1 MAIEKTMVVGAGT
14 MGAGIAQLF
23 AQNEIPVV
31 LTDLNEEMVVR
42 AIGGLEARAAKRV
55 EQGKMSAEAK
65 DAVFSR
71 ITPATGYAKAADADV
86 VVEAVFEDMDI
97 KKEVLAALDEA
108 APERAIFASNTTSL
122 SITEMAAATSRPE
135 KVVGV
140 HFFNPP
146 LVMKLVEIMPGLG
159 TSKETVE
166 AARALAERLG
176 KTPVMANF
184 DSPAGIGSRVLAGM
198 LNEAVEVYA
207 GGPRVRRG
215 HRQGDEDGRGPA
227 HGAARTHRPDRRGHP
242 PRQDGDALPRAGRYA
257 LPAQL
262 PVAQDGQG
270 GSPRPKVRPRLLH
283 LRIKLHILRK
293 QWILNSTKPSV

>member
-1 MAIEKTMVVGAGT
+1 MGMEEAMVVGAGT

-31 LTDLNEEMVVR
+31 LTDLSEEMVAK
-42 AIGGLEARAAKRV
+42 AISGLETRVARRV

-71 ITPATGYAKAADADV
+71 ITPATGYMKATDADV

-97 KKEVLAALDEA
+97 KKEVLGALDEA

-207 GGPRVRRG
+207 GGLASAEDIDKAMKMGAGLPMGPLELIDLIGVDIHLAKTETLYRELGDTRYRPNFLLRKMVKAG
-215 HRQGDEDGRGPA
+215 HLGRKSGRGFF
-227 HGAARTHRPDRRGHP
+227 T
-242 PRQDGDALPRAGRYA
+242 Y
-257 LPAQL
+257 
-262 PVAQDGQG
+262 
-270 GSPRPKVRPRLLH
+270 
-283 LRIKLHILRK
+283 
-293 QWILNSTKPSV
+293 N

>member
-1 MAIEKTMVVGAGT
+1 MEIKKAMVVGAGT
-14 MGAGIAQLF
+14 MGAGIAQIF

-31 LTDLNEEMVVR
+31 LTDLNEEMVVK
-42 AIGGLEARAAKRV
+42 AIGGLESRAAKRV

-65 DAVFSR
+65 DAIFSR
-71 ITPATGYAKAADADV
+71 ITPGTGYAKAADADV
-86 VVEAVFEDMDI
+86 VVEAVFEDMNI

-176 KTPVMANF
+176 KVPVMANF

-207 GGPRVRRG
+207 GGLASAEDIDKAMKMGAGLPMGPLELIDLIGVDIHLAKTETLYRELGDTRYRPNFLLRKMVKAG
-215 HRQGDEDGRGPA
+215 HLGRKSGRGFF
-227 HGAARTHRPDRRGHP
+227 T
-242 PRQDGDALPRAGRYA
+242 YE
-257 LPAQL
+257 
-262 PVAQDGQG
+262 
-270 GSPRPKVRPRLLH
+270 
-283 LRIKLHILRK
+283 
-293 QWILNSTKPSV
+293 

>member
-1 MAIEKTMVVGAGT
+1 MGIEKAMVVGAGT
-14 MGAGIAQLF
+14 MGAGIAQVF
-23 AQNEIPVV
+23 AQNGIPVV
-31 LTDLNEEMVVR
+31 LTDLNEEMVAK
-42 AIGGLEARAAKRV
+42 AIGSLEARVARRV

-65 DAVFSR
+65 DAIFSR
-71 ITPATGYAKAADADV
+71 ITPGTGYAKAADADI

-97 KKEVLAALDEA
+97 KKEVLGALDEA
-108 APERAIFASNTTSL
+108 APDRAIFASNTTSL
-122 SITEMAAATSRPE
+122 SITEMAGATSRPE

-166 AARALAERLG
+166 AARTLAERLG

-207 GGPRVRRG
+207 GGLASAEDIDKAMKMGAGLPMGPLELIDLIGVDIHLAKTETLYRELGDTRYRPNFLLRKMVRAG
-215 HRQGDEDGRGPA
+215 HLGRKSGRGFF
-227 HGAARTHRPDRRGHP
+227 TYD
-242 PRQDGDALPRAGRYA
+242 
-257 LPAQL
+257 
-262 PVAQDGQG
+262 
-270 GSPRPKVRPRLLH
+270 
-283 LRIKLHILRK
+283 
-293 QWILNSTKPSV
+293 

>member
-1 MAIEKTMVVGAGT
+1 MGIEKAMVVGAGT
-14 MGAGIAQLF
+14 MGAGIAQVF
-23 AQNEIPVV
+23 AQNGIPVV
-31 LTDLNEEMVVR
+31 LTDLNEEMVAK
-42 AIGGLEARAAKRV
+42 AIGGLEARVARRV

-65 DAVFSR
+65 DAIFSR
-71 ITPATGYAKAADADV
+71 ITPGTGYAKAADADI

-97 KKEVLAALDEA
+97 KKEVLGALDEA

-166 AARALAERLG
+166 AARTLAERLG

-207 GGPRVRRG
+207 GGLASAEDIDKAMKMGAGLPMGPLELIDLIGVDIHLAKTETLYRELGDTRYRPNFLLRKMVRAG
-215 HRQGDEDGRGPA
+215 HLGRKSGRGFF
-227 HGAARTHRPDRRGHP
+227 T
-242 PRQDGDALPRAGRYA
+242 YE
-257 LPAQL
+257 
-262 PVAQDGQG
+262 
-270 GSPRPKVRPRLLH
+270 
-283 LRIKLHILRK
+283 
-293 QWILNSTKPSV
+293 

>member
-1 MAIEKTMVVGAGT
+1 MGIEKAMVVGAGT

-31 LTDLNEEMVVR
+31 LTDLNEEMVVK
-42 AIGGLEARAAKRV
+42 AIGALEARAAKRV

-71 ITPATGYAKAADADV
+71 ILPATGYAKAADADV
-86 VVEAVFEDMDI
+86 VVEAVFEDMEI

-108 APERAIFASNTTSL
+108 APEHAIFASNTTSL

-166 AARALAERLG
+166 AARTLAERLG

-207 GGPRVRRG
+207 GGLASAEDIDKAMKMGAGLPMGPLELIDLIGVDIHLAKTETLYRELGDTRYRPNFLLRKMVKAG
-215 HRQGDEDGRGPA
+215 HLGRKSGRGFF
-227 HGAARTHRPDRRGHP
+227 TYD
-242 PRQDGDALPRAGRYA
+242 
-257 LPAQL
+257 
-262 PVAQDGQG
+262 
-270 GSPRPKVRPRLLH
+270 
-283 LRIKLHILRK
+283 
-293 QWILNSTKPSV
+293 

>member
-1 MAIEKTMVVGAGT
+1 MGIEKAMVVGAGT
-14 MGAGIAQLF
+14 MGAGIAQVF

-31 LTDLNEEMVVR
+31 LTDLNEEMVVK
-42 AIGGLEARAAKRV
+42 AIGSLEARAAKRV

-65 DAVFSR
+65 DAIFSR
-71 ITPATGYAKAADADV
+71 ITPGTGYAKAADADI
-86 VVEAVFEDMDI
+86 VVEAVFEDMEI
-97 KKEVLAALDEA
+97 KKKVLGALDEA

-159 TSKETVE
+159 TSRETVE
-166 AARALAERLG
+166 AARTLAERLG

-207 GGPRVRRG
+207 GGLASAEDIDKAMKMGAGLPMGPLELIDLIGVDIHLAKTETLYRELGDTRYRPNFLLRKMVRAG
-215 HRQGDEDGRGPA
+215 HLGRKSGRGFF
-227 HGAARTHRPDRRGHP
+227 T
-242 PRQDGDALPRAGRYA
+242 YE
-257 LPAQL
+257 
-262 PVAQDGQG
+262 
-270 GSPRPKVRPRLLH
+270 
-283 LRIKLHILRK
+283 
-293 QWILNSTKPSV
+293 

>member
-1 MAIEKTMVVGAGT
+1 MGIEKAMVVGAGT

-31 LTDLNEEMVVR
+31 LTDLNEEMVVK
-42 AIGGLEARAAKRV
+42 AIGGLEARASKRV

-65 DAVFSR
+65 DAIFSR
-71 ITPATGYAKAADADV
+71 ILPAMGYAKATDVDV
-86 VVEAVFEDMDI
+86 VVEAVFEDMEI

-166 AARALAERLG
+166 AARDLAERLG

-207 GGPRVRRG
+207 GGLASAEDIDKAMKMGAGLPMGPLELIDLIGVDIHLAKTETLYRELGDTRYRPNFLLRKMVKAG
-215 HRQGDEDGRGPA
+215 HLGRKSGRGFF
-227 HGAARTHRPDRRGHP
+227 TYD
-242 PRQDGDALPRAGRYA
+242 
-257 LPAQL
+257 
-262 PVAQDGQG
+262 
-270 GSPRPKVRPRLLH
+270 
-283 LRIKLHILRK
+283 
-293 QWILNSTKPSV
+293 

>member
-1 MAIEKTMVVGAGT
+1 MVVGAGT

-42 AIGGLEARAAKRV
+42 AIGGLESRAAKRV

-97 KKEVLAALDEA
+97 KKEVLGALDEA
-108 APERAIFASNTTSL
+108 APERAVFASNTTSL

-207 GGPRVRRG
+207 GGLASAEDIDKAMKMGAGLPMGPLELIDLIGVDIHLAKTETLYRELGDTRYRPNFLLRKMVKAG
-215 HRQGDEDGRGPA
+215 HLGRKSGRGFF
-227 HGAARTHRPDRRGHP
+227 T
-242 PRQDGDALPRAGRYA
+242 YE
-257 LPAQL
+257 
-262 PVAQDGQG
+262 
-270 GSPRPKVRPRLLH
+270 
-283 LRIKLHILRK
+283 
-293 QWILNSTKPSV
+293 

>member
-1 MAIEKTMVVGAGT
+1 MAIEKAMVVGAGT

-31 LTDLNEEMVVR
+31 LTDLNEEMVVK

-65 DAVFSR
+65 DAIFSR
-71 ITPATGYAKAADADV
+71 ILPATGYAKAADADV
-86 VVEAVFEDMDI
+86 VVEAVFEDMEI

-166 AARALAERLG
+166 AARTLAERLG

-207 GGPRVRRG
+207 GGLASAEDIDKAMKMGAGLPMGPLELIDLIGVDIHLAKTETLYRELGDTRYRPNFLLRKMVKAG
-215 HRQGDEDGRGPA
+215 HLGRKSGRGFF
-227 HGAARTHRPDRRGHP
+227 TYD
-242 PRQDGDALPRAGRYA
+242 
-257 LPAQL
+257 
-262 PVAQDGQG
+262 
-270 GSPRPKVRPRLLH
+270 
-283 LRIKLHILRK
+283 
-293 QWILNSTKPSV
+293 

>member
-1 MAIEKTMVVGAGT
+1 MAIEKAMVVGAGT

-31 LTDLNEEMVVR
+31 LTDLNEEMVVK
-42 AIGGLEARAAKRV
+42 AIGGLEARASKRV

-65 DAVFSR
+65 DAIFSR

-86 VVEAVFEDMDI
+86 VVEAIFEDMEI

-166 AARALAERLG
+166 AARDLAERLG

-207 GGPRVRRG
+207 GGLASAEDIDKAMKMGAGLPMGPLELIDLIGVDIHLAKTETLYRELGDTRYRPNFLLRKMVKAG
-215 HRQGDEDGRGPA
+215 HLGRKSGRGFF
-227 HGAARTHRPDRRGHP
+227 TYD
-242 PRQDGDALPRAGRYA
+242 
-257 LPAQL
+257 
-262 PVAQDGQG
+262 
-270 GSPRPKVRPRLLH
+270 
-283 LRIKLHILRK
+283 
-293 QWILNSTKPSV
+293 

>member
-1 MAIEKTMVVGAGT
+1 MGIDKAMVVGAGT

-31 LTDLNEEMVVR
+31 LTDLSEEMVAK
-42 AIGGLEARAAKRV
+42 AISGLETRVARRV

-71 ITPATGYAKAADADV
+71 IMPATGYAKAADADV
-86 VVEAVFEDMDI
+86 VVEAVFEDMEI
-97 KKEVLAALDEA
+97 KKEVLGALDEA

-207 GGPRVRRG
+207 GGLASAEDIDKAMKMGAGLPMGPLELIDLIGVDIHLAKTETLYRELGDTRYRPNFLLRKMVKAG
-215 HRQGDEDGRGPA
+215 HLGRKSGRGFF
-227 HGAARTHRPDRRGHP
+227 T
-242 PRQDGDALPRAGRYA
+242 YE
-257 LPAQL
+257 
-262 PVAQDGQG
+262 
-270 GSPRPKVRPRLLH
+270 
-283 LRIKLHILRK
+283 
-293 QWILNSTKPSV
+293 

>member
-1 MAIEKTMVVGAGT
+1 MGIEKAMVVGAGT
-14 MGAGIAQLF
+14 MGAGIAQVF

-31 LTDLNEEMVVR
+31 LTDLNEEMVVK
-42 AIGGLEARAAKRV
+42 AIGSLEARAAKRV

-65 DAVFSR
+65 DAIFSR
-71 ITPATGYAKAADADV
+71 ITPGTGYAKAADADI
-86 VVEAVFEDMDI
+86 VVEAVFEDMEI
-97 KKEVLAALDEA
+97 KKKVLGALDEA
-108 APERAIFASNTTSL
+108 APERAIVASNTTSL

-159 TSKETVE
+159 TSRETVE
-166 AARALAERLG
+166 AARTLAERLG

-207 GGPRVRRG
+207 GGLASAEDIDKAMKMGAGLPMGPLELIDLIGVDIHLAKTETLYRELGDTRYRPNFLLRKMVRAG
-215 HRQGDEDGRGPA
+215 HLGRKSGRGFF
-227 HGAARTHRPDRRGHP
+227 T
-242 PRQDGDALPRAGRYA
+242 YE
-257 LPAQL
+257 
-262 PVAQDGQG
+262 
-270 GSPRPKVRPRLLH
+270 
-283 LRIKLHILRK
+283 
-293 QWILNSTKPSV
+293 

>member
-1 MAIEKTMVVGAGT
+1 MGIEKAMVVGAGT
-14 MGAGIAQLF
+14 MGAGIAQVF
-23 AQNEIPVV
+23 AQNGIPVV
-31 LTDLNEEMVVR
+31 LTDLNEEMVAK
-42 AIGGLEARAAKRV
+42 AIGGLEARVARRV

-65 DAVFSR
+65 DAIFSR
-71 ITPATGYAKAADADV
+71 ITPGTGYAKAADADI

-97 KKEVLAALDEA
+97 KKEVLGTLDEA

-122 SITEMAAATSRPE
+122 SITEMAGATSRPE

-166 AARALAERLG
+166 AARTLAERLG

-207 GGPRVRRG
+207 GGLASAEDIDKAMKMGAGLPMGPLELIDLIGVDIHLAKTETLYRELGDTRYRPNFLLRKMVRAG
-215 HRQGDEDGRGPA
+215 HLGRKSGRGFF
-227 HGAARTHRPDRRGHP
+227 T
-242 PRQDGDALPRAGRYA
+242 YE
-257 LPAQL
+257 
-262 PVAQDGQG
+262 
-270 GSPRPKVRPRLLH
+270 
-283 LRIKLHILRK
+283 
-293 QWILNSTKPSV
+293 

>member
-1 MAIEKTMVVGAGT
+1 MGIEKAMVVGAGT

-31 LTDLNEEMVVR
+31 LTDLSEEMVAK
-42 AIGGLEARAAKRV
+42 AISGLEARVAKRV

-97 KKEVLAALDEA
+97 KKEVLGALDEA
-108 APERAIFASNTTSL
+108 APEHAVFASNTTSL

-207 GGPRVRRG
+207 GGLASAEDIDKAMKMGRR
-215 HRQGDEDGRGPA
+215 PA
-227 HGAARTHRPDRRGHP
+227 DGAARTHRPDRRGYP

-262 PVAQDGQG
+262 PAPQDGQG
-270 GSPRPKVRPRLLH
+270 GPPGPKVRPRLLH
-283 LRIKLHILRK
+283 LRLSL
-293 QWILNSTKPSV
+293 PS

>member
-1 MAIEKTMVVGAGT
+1 MGIDKAMVVGAGT

-31 LTDLNEEMVVR
+31 LTDLSEEMVAK
-42 AIGGLEARAAKRV
+42 AISGLETRVARRV

-71 ITPATGYAKAADADV
+71 ITPATGYAKAADADI

-97 KKEVLAALDEA
+97 KKEVLGALDEA

-140 HFFNPP
+140 HFFNPA

-159 TSKETVE
+159 TSNETVE

-207 GGPRVRRG
+207 GGLASAEDIDKAMKMGAGLPMGPLELIDLIGVDIHLAKTETLYRELGDTRYRPNFLLRKMVKAG
-215 HRQGDEDGRGPA
+215 HLGRKSGRGFF
-227 HGAARTHRPDRRGHP
+227 T
-242 PRQDGDALPRAGRYA
+242 YE
-257 LPAQL
+257 
-262 PVAQDGQG
+262 
-270 GSPRPKVRPRLLH
+270 
-283 LRIKLHILRK
+283 
-293 QWILNSTKPSV
+293 

>member
-1 MAIEKTMVVGAGT
+1 MEKAMVVGAGT
-14 MGAGIAQLF
+14 MGAGIAQVF
-23 AQNEIPVV
+23 AQNGIPVV
-31 LTDLNEEMVVR
+31 LTDLNEEMVAK
-42 AIGGLEARAAKRV
+42 AIGGLEARVARRV

-65 DAVFSR
+65 DAIFSR
-71 ITPATGYAKAADADV
+71 ITPGTGYAKAADADI

-97 KKEVLAALDEA
+97 KKEVLGALDEA

-122 SITEMAAATSRPE
+122 SITEMAGATSRPE

-166 AARALAERLG
+166 AARTLAERLG

-207 GGPRVRRG
+207 GGLASAEDIDKAMKMGAGLPMGPLELIDLIGVDIHLAKTETLYRELGDTRYRPNFLLRKMVRAG
-215 HRQGDEDGRGPA
+215 HLGRKSGRGFF
-227 HGAARTHRPDRRGHP
+227 T
-242 PRQDGDALPRAGRYA
+242 YE
-257 LPAQL
+257 
-262 PVAQDGQG
+262 
-270 GSPRPKVRPRLLH
+270 
-283 LRIKLHILRK
+283 
-293 QWILNSTKPSV
+293 

>member
-1 MAIEKTMVVGAGT
+1 MVVGAGT

-31 LTDLNEEMVVR
+31 LTDLSEEMVAK
-42 AIGGLEARAAKRV
+42 AISGLETRVARRV

-86 VVEAVFEDMDI
+86 IVEAVFEDMDI
-97 KKEVLAALDEA
+97 KKEVLGALDEA

-122 SITEMAAATSRPE
+122 SITEMASATSRPE

-159 TSKETVE
+159 TSNETVE

-207 GGPRVRRG
+207 GGLASAEDIDKAMKMGAGLPMGPLELIDLIGVDIHLAKTETLYRELGDTRYRPNFLLRKMVKAG
-215 HRQGDEDGRGPA
+215 HLGRKSGRGFF
-227 HGAARTHRPDRRGHP
+227 T
-242 PRQDGDALPRAGRYA
+242 YE
-257 LPAQL
+257 
-262 PVAQDGQG
+262 
-270 GSPRPKVRPRLLH
+270 
-283 LRIKLHILRK
+283 
-293 QWILNSTKPSV
+293 

>member
-1 MAIEKTMVVGAGT
+1 MGIEKAMVVGAGT
-14 MGAGIAQLF
+14 MGAGIAQVF
-23 AQNEIPVV
+23 AQNGIPVV
-31 LTDLNEEMVVR
+31 LTDLNEEMVAK
-42 AIGGLEARAAKRV
+42 AIGGLEARVARRV

-65 DAVFSR
+65 DAIFSR
-71 ITPATGYAKAADADV
+71 ITPGTGYAKAADADI

-97 KKEVLAALDEA
+97 KKEVLGALDEA

-122 SITEMAAATSRPE
+122 SITEMAGATSRPE

-166 AARALAERLG
+166 AARTLAERLG

-207 GGPRVRRG
+207 GGLASAEDIDKAMKMGAGLPMGPLELIDLIGVDIHLAKTETLYRELGDTRYRPNFLLRKMVRAG
-215 HRQGDEDGRGPA
+215 HLGRKSGRGFF
-227 HGAARTHRPDRRGHP
+227 TYD
-242 PRQDGDALPRAGRYA
+242 
-257 LPAQL
+257 
-262 PVAQDGQG
+262 
-270 GSPRPKVRPRLLH
+270 
-283 LRIKLHILRK
+283 
-293 QWILNSTKPSV
+293 

>member
-1 MAIEKTMVVGAGT
+1 MGIEKAMVVGAGT

-31 LTDLNEEMVVR
+31 LTDLSEEMVVK

-55 EQGKMSAEAK
+55 EQGKMSAEVKEAI
-65 DAVFSR
+65 FSR
-71 ITPATGYAKAADADV
+71 ITPGAGYAKAADADV
-86 VVEAVFEDMDI
+86 VVEAVFEDMEV
-97 KKEVLAALDEA
+97 KKEVLGALDEA

-166 AARALAERLG
+166 AVRALAERLG

-207 GGPRVRRG
+207 GGLASAEDIDKAMKMGAGLPMGPLELIDLIGVDIHLAKTETLYRELGDTRYRPNFLLRKMVKAG
-215 HRQGDEDGRGPA
+215 HLGRKSGRGFF
-227 HGAARTHRPDRRGHP
+227 TYD
-242 PRQDGDALPRAGRYA
+242 
-257 LPAQL
+257 
-262 PVAQDGQG
+262 
-270 GSPRPKVRPRLLH
+270 
-283 LRIKLHILRK
+283 
-293 QWILNSTKPSV
+293 